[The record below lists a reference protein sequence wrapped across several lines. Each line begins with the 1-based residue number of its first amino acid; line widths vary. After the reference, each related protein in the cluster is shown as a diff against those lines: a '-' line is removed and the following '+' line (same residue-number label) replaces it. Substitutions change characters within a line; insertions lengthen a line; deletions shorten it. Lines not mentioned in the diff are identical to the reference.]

1 MVAAALTGC
10 GGQTQTTSSQ
20 QTQPQTTAVETV
32 ANAGSATKG
41 TIQIDGSS
49 TVYPITD
56 AVAKKYRE
64 KRGEQTQIN
73 VQFSGTGGG
82 FKKFC
87 AGETDI
93 SNASRPILA
102 KEMEAC
108 NQGGVRYIELP
119 IAFDALTIVVNPQ
132 NTWAKDITI
141 DELKKIWEPAAQ
153 GKVTNWKQV
162 RAGYPD
168 RSLKLFGPG
177 TDSGTYD
184 YFTEVVTG
192 SDGGS
197 RTDFTGS
204 EDDEV
209 IAQGVEKDANALG
222 YFGYAYY
229 EQHKVRLRALPVN
242 SGKGI
247 VEPSRETVEK
257 AQYQPFSRPLFIYVN
272 AKAAQ
277 EKPEIREF
285 VTFYL
290 ENASSLVNSV
300 GYVPLPDEGYRLS
313 FVHFQRGK
321 VGTVFEGT
329 PQPNLTIAEL
339 LRKQA
344 VF

>member
-49 TVYPITD
+49 TVHPITD
-56 AVAKKYRE
+56 AIAKKYLE
-64 KRGEQTQIN
+64 TRGQQTQID
-73 VQFSGTGGG
+73 VKISGTGGG

-168 RSLKLFGPG
+168 RPLKLFGPG
-177 TDSGTYD
+177 ADSGTYD

-229 EQHKVRLRALPVN
+229 EQNKVRLRALPVN

-290 ENASSLVNSV
+290 ENASNLVNSV

-321 VGTVFEGT
+321 VGTVFGGT